1 MISDGVRIIMPTVA
15 PDADPRFVPGPCVV
29 YKPLPPRTNGG
40 VPRVPKINGRS
51 LAQIKARQRRLEAEK
66 AIRRIR
72 NAERSLEATAAQ
84 AHLFRPV
91 WERADAAGA
100 VVAGEVTLRALAA
113 AVPCPM
119 GTLYNRLRRLK
130 LSYRKDPPPTG
141 EVWLTEDVARRL
153 VTYHSGNQRGRVNN
167 PSTRKKGQP

>member
-1 MISDGVRIIMPTVA
+1 MDAQIIMPPVA
-15 PDADPRFVPGPCVV
+15 ADADPRFVPGPCIV

-51 LAQIKARQRRLEAEK
+51 FAQIKARKRRLEEQK
-66 AIRRIR
+66 AVRRMR

-84 AHLFRPV
+84 AHLFLPV
-91 WERADAAGA
+91 WQRADEAGA

-119 GTLYNRLRRLK
+119 GTLYNRLRRLNIP
-130 LSYRKDPPPTG
+130 YRKDAPPRG
-141 EVWLTEDVARRL
+141 EVWLTEEAARRV
-153 VTYHSGNQRGRVNN
+153 VTYHPGNLRGRVNN
-167 PSTRKKGQP
+167 PSTRKKIS